1 VRLKLTL
8 LICFFISVHTFAQK
22 DTIEEGVL
30 INYSEPRPEYPGGD
44 DALYKYIAKN
54 LEYPQ
59 QAKDSSIEGRV
70 IIEFTIDTAGYV
82 TNAAI
87 IHKQLTRIEEGAY
100 DFGLG
105 ECAINVVTKSPKWHP
120 AKSNGKVIS
129 IQMRIPILFKL

>member
-1 VRLKLTL
+1 VRLTLTL
-8 LICFFISVHTFAQK
+8 LICFFISLLTFAQK
-22 DTIEEGVL
+22 DTIEEDVL
-30 INYSEPRPEYPGGD
+30 IPYAEPRPEYPGGD

-87 IHKQLTRIEEGAY
+87 IHKQLTGIEEGAY

-129 IQMRIPILFKL
+129 IQMIIPILFKL